1 MSAGQKHSMLLL
13 AGIFFLLPLVAQ
25 ERLTGLEE
33 NPLARP
39 QPRTRVQTGLHSAS
53 GMSLPLV
60 DNFVPDN
67 PWPDAKLWTTNGV
80 YVNTHYA
87 VNMPVIGVATFD
99 ALGANGRLHP
109 WLAATSY
116 TGGTA
121 PADTL
126 TALPVDLSSA
136 GNVVLSFFYQAGG
149 LGDIPGQNDSL
160 ILEFYAPAD
169 NTWTT
174 AWSAS
179 ADVTGNSI
187 EEINR
192 GDTLRHTL
200 DILKPLN
207 TQFLYA
213 AVAVDANQWLQAG
226 FQFRFRN
233 LVSLTIN
240 KDAPG
245 RANNADCW
253 HLNFV
258 YLNSGR
264 DISDTRLPDIG
275 IAVPQ
280 GPLTIN
286 YTSIPAYH
294 LELPAVQAA
303 LFSDSVAITY
313 RNLGWGIRPVTRR
326 ISIAPRYG
334 SSAGTETFSG
344 GTENIYDDSTQTRV
358 YEIPP
363 YDYTPDTGA
372 DEVAFAISSFLVIDA
387 ENTPLRN
394 ALRKNDTTTYI
405 QRFSDYYAYDDGS
418 AENGYGLFG
427 YGTSNGRVA
436 VEFQALRD
444 DSLRGVYLYFNFA
457 KDSANIKPFKLA
469 VWNDNGGLPGTLL
482 YSQEA
487 LRPELRD
494 SLNAYV
500 AYKFSKPV
508 HVNRGQ
514 RFYVGWIQTTE
525 AFLNIGFDANSPL
538 TAKNFYALDGFGNW
552 YPSAFDGALMMRPIF
567 CRPGSFPADFVPAP
581 APANIKTEDNYLL
594 YPNPASDIVS
604 IRNLTAEEQMTP
616 VARQQ
621 VEIYDLRGQ
630 LLHVYNTPDREFP
643 VGDLAAGIYMV
654 RIIEDNIVKTSR
666 KIIIAR

>member
-1 MSAGQKHSMLLL
+1 MSTGRKYMMLML
-13 AGIFFLLPLVAQ
+13 AGMLSLLPAVAQ

-39 QPRTRVQTGLHSAS
+39 QPRTRVQYGPHNAS
-53 GMSLPLV
+53 GTLSLPFV
-60 DNFVPDN
+60 DNFVPAN
-67 PWPDAKLWTTNGV
+67 PWPDVNLWTTNGA
-80 YVNTHYA
+80 YVNTQYA
-87 VNMPVIGVATFD
+87 INMPVAGVATLD

-109 WLAATSY
+109 WLAAATYS
-116 TGGTA
+116 GGLA

-126 TALPVDLSSA
+126 TSLPVDLSSA

-149 LGDIPGQNDSL
+149 LGDMPDLNDSL
-160 ILEFYAPAD
+160 KLEFYSPTD
-169 NTWTT
+169 GKWTT
-174 AWSAS
+174 VWSAS
-179 ADVTGNSI
+179 VDVTGNSI
-187 EEINR
+187 EEISL
-192 GDTLRHTL
+192 GDTLKHTVTS
-200 DILKPLN
+200 LN
-207 TQFLYA
+207 AEFVYA
-213 AVAVDANQWLQAG
+213 AVAVDSIQWLQSG

-233 LVSLTIN
+233 LVSLTVNI
-240 KDAPG
+240 DVPG

-258 YLNSGR
+258 YLNSAR
-264 DISDTRLPDIG
+264 DITDTKLPDVG

-294 LELPAVQAA
+294 LEVPTARAG
-303 LFSDSVAITY
+303 LFTDSVAITY
-313 RNLGWGIRPVTRR
+313 RNLGWGIRNVTRR
-326 ISIAPRYG
+326 ISIEPIYG
-334 SSAGTETFSG
+334 STAGLLTFSG
-344 GTENIYDDSTQTRV
+344 GSENIYDDSTQTRV

-363 YDYTPDTGA
+363 YDYTLASGA
-372 DEVAFAISSFLVIDA
+372 DEVAFKISSYLVIDA

-427 YGTSNGRVA
+427 YGTANGRVA
-436 VEFQALRD
+436 TEFRALRD
-444 DSLRGVYLYFNFA
+444 DSLRGVYLYFNLA
-457 KDSANIKPFKLA
+457 KDSANIRPVKLA
-469 VWNDNGGLPGTLL
+469 VWNDNDGLPGTLI

-487 LRPELRD
+487 VRPVLRD

-500 AYKFSKPV
+500 AYKFNKPV
-508 HVNRGQ
+508 YINRGQ
-514 RFYVGWIQTTE
+514 RFYVGWIQTAE
-525 AFLNIGFDANSPL
+525 AFLNIGFDVNRPGRAR
-538 TAKNFYALDGFGNW
+538 NFYALDGFGNW
-552 YPSAFDGALMMRPIF
+552 YPSDYDGSLMIRPIF
-567 CRPGSFPADFVPAP
+567 CRPGNFPGDFVPPPVP
-581 APANIKTEDNYLL
+581 AAVATEDNYLL

-604 IRNLTAEEQMTP
+604 IRNLTAEEQMLPTL
-616 VARQQ
+616 RQQ

-630 LLHVYNTPDREFP
+630 LLHVYNTPDKEFP
-643 VGDLAAGIYMV
+643 VGDLAVGIYIV